1 MDSLEYF
8 ETISG
13 IPKDQIFMIRGRFC
27 RIIVTELRELFV
39 IPIKDNE
46 IKDIMQVRYPSFRNL
61 IYRTR
66 NFYNYPTLTFD
77 STYFTYK
84 SKVLRIKEYYAKWSK
99 DKVVKSLHSFRSMP
113 NFANCSFN
121 VYLPIRKKELNFN
134 GVLDGFFESIKKNA
148 DNKLFKNFLSAY
160 LFEDRTGQDKPII
173 NITGSE
179 KEILINIIKEI
190 QPEEF
195 CQITDKGNFDKG
207 FKQYKGLYYL
217 GNNIKD
223 FIELS
228 KDQSVNRNN
237 YSNIIISDKG
247 YKGTCINF
255 ELNKK
260 DIKDLIEICRM
271 FGFQIKDFLDLS
283 LGFYSENLYDFYLK
297 NKLT

>member
-1 MDSLEYF
+1 
-8 ETISG
+8 
-13 IPKDQIFMIRGRFC
+13 MIRGRFC
-27 RIIVTELRELFV
+27 RIITTEMRELFV
-39 IPIKDNE
+39 IPIKEDE
-46 IKDIMQVRYPSFRNL
+46 IKEIMDKGYLSLRNL

-66 NFYNYPTLTFD
+66 NFYNYPVLAFD

-99 DKVVKSLHSFRSMP
+99 DKVVKSFYSFRSMP
-113 NFANCSFN
+113 NFANCYFS
-121 VYLPIRKKELNFN
+121 VYLPIAEKELNFN
-134 GVLDGFFESIKKNA
+134 TVLDGFFKSIKNNA
-148 DNKLFKNFLSAY
+148 DNKLFKNFLAVY
-160 LFEDRTGQDKPII
+160 LFEDRRNQDKPII

-195 CQITDKGNFDKG
+195 CQITDKGKFDKG
-207 FKQYKGLYYL
+207 FNQYKGLYYT

-223 FIELS
+223 FVELS
-228 KDQSVNRNN
+228 KDQSINRNN
-237 YSNIIISDKG
+237 YSNIIISNTG
-247 YKGTCINF
+247 YKGNCINF

-260 DIKDLIEICRM
+260 DIKDLIKICRTLNLH
-271 FGFQIKDFLDLS
+271 IKDFLDLS